1 MIKGLDQFKAHFERY
16 PDSYLMIGGVACH
29 EWFQTQGLE
38 FRATKDIDVVIV
50 VEALTQSFVDHFW
63 SFIEAGAYEVREK
76 SEGERILYRFSKPK
90 DGAFPFMI
98 EVFSRRPE
106 TITLWDEQTV
116 VPIVIGQDEASLSA
130 ILLDDAYY
138 RLVLEH
144 PLDGSDPSS
153 VSPIALIPLKA
164 KAWLDLSQR
173 KANGDE
179 KVDSRDIDK
188 HRTDVFR
195 LAATLSNFEDSGNRA
210 AWLGRG
216 DSSEWGENPGI
227 RFEVPGRGRGVP
239 IPWRPQLTDSH
250 AVGPRGVSPRLPHRR
265 G

>member
-1 MIKGLDQFKAHFERY
+1 MIKGLDQFKAHFEQY

-38 FRATKDIDVVIV
+38 FRATKDLDVVIV

-90 DGAFPFMI
+90 DDAFPFMI

-106 TITLWDEQTV
+106 TVTLWAEQTI
-116 VPIVIGQDEASLSA
+116 VPIVIGQDDASLSA

-138 RLVLEH
+138 RLVLEQR
-144 PLDGSDPSS
+144 LDGSDPSS

-173 KANGDE
+173 KANGD
-179 KVDSRDIDK
+179 KRVDSRDIDK

-195 LAATLSNFEDSGNRA
+195 LAATLTGEPGPDIDPKVKDDLRQFVAAFPIDAQDWAKINASLKATFGNGFPKPELLLQA
-210 AWLGRG
+210 LNTTFHIEA
-216 DSSEWGENPGI
+216 
-227 RFEVPGRGRGVP
+227 
-239 IPWRPQLTDSH
+239 
-250 AVGPRGVSPRLPHRR
+250 
-265 G
+265 